1 MSPVPAKEKNEEIR
15 LCFLGQMYESEGMVR
30 ENVDEWMEGESGNTN
45 RGQAPK
51 ASAQIHKLT
60 ANPQTT
66 SATQNRTSDQIPMTT
81 TKKKHR
87 RYSATKLSCQS
98 PLRTISPNSATDVP
112 GAIQFGTGG
121 QQKGQKKERHG
132 APMLVEIAEISAVS
146 AQQQQQQPLV
156 QQLISPLAQ
165 QQQQTAGVP
174 DATAA
179 EWKHHAHARERPG
192 RKAQRIRAVCAQGGR
207 GLGAGD

>member
-51 ASAQIHKLT
+51 ASA
-60 ANPQTT
+60 
-66 SATQNRTSDQIPMTT
+66 
-81 TKKKHR
+81 
-87 RYSATKLSCQS
+87 QS

-165 QQQQTAGVP
+165 QQQQTAGVNVP
-174 DATAA
+174 VG
-179 EWKHHAHARERPG
+179 KHSG
-192 RKAQRIRAVCAQGGR
+192 FVQFVRKADADWERAIEKMQ
-207 GLGAGD
+207 AGWFNFEVVASLQLNVLTGISG